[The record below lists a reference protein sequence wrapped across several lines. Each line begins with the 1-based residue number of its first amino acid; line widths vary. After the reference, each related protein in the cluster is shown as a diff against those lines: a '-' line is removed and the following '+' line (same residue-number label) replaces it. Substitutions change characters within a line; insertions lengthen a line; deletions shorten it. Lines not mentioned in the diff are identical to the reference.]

1 MKTQIKT
8 LTFALILVAS
18 SVMAQNPDSMK
29 VITNYSLFSEYH
41 KNKDY
46 ESALPYGW
54 SVIEANPTKFSK
66 WIYFKMEDCLWALHD
81 SSSIS
86 AEEKKAIE
94 DTVYGFY
101 ELAIKY
107 RPEDRGY
114 FEVKQAYV
122 GETWLNYPADK
133 VIADYV
139 QAFEVKPDLSFYYY
153 DRLGMLYANNASDEN
168 DYKLKALE
176 LYRDLSEREP
186 DNPLWNEKLK
196 GLVDNVDE
204 LVAIYKKTWELEPES
219 EKKAWDYASM
229 AMQASSFEEA
239 IAPLEFLV
247 SKQENELK
255 YWSQLAK
262 CYKNTDKMS
271 KAENAIKKLIQLEPT
286 AKEHYINLGLIY
298 KDQGKYSAAR
308 SEFQKASDVGN
319 GWAYPIYLEATLY
332 EQAARGC
339 EFNFE
344 TKLVYLLAQNTYRRA
359 ASMDAS
365 LNEARER
372 VGALSSSVPT
382 KEDYF
387 FRNYKSGT
395 VIPINDGCFGWIGKS
410 VTVP

>member
-8 LTFALILVAS
+8 FALLLILITS
-18 SVMAQNPDSMK
+18 SVMAQNTDSMEVMK
-29 VITNYSLFSEYH
+29 NYSLFSEYH
-41 KNKDY
+41 KNKDFA
-46 ESALPYGW
+46 SALPYGW
-54 SVIEANPTKFSK
+54 SVIKTNPTKFSK
-66 WIYFKMEDCLWALHD
+66 WIYFKMEDCFWALHD
-81 SSSIS
+81 SSATSI
-86 AEEKKAIE
+86 EDKKAIE
-94 DTVYGFY
+94 DTIYGFY

-122 GETWLNYPADK
+122 AETWLNYSVDK

-139 QAFEVKPDLSFYYY
+139 QAFEAKPDLSFYYY
-153 DRLGMLYANNASDEN
+153 DRLGMIYANNASDSN

-204 LVAIYKKTWELEPES
+204 LVAIYKKTWDQDPEN

-229 AMQASSFEEA
+229 ALQASSFEEA
-239 IAPLEFLV
+239 IVPLEFLV
-247 SKQENELK
+247 SKSENELK

-271 KAENAIKKLIQLEPT
+271 KAETAIKKLIQLEPT

-298 KDQGKYSAAR
+298 KDEGKFSAAR

-319 GWAYPIYLEATLY
+319 GWAYPVYLEGTLY

-344 TKLVYLLAQNTYRRA
+344 TKLVYLLAQSTYRRA

-372 VGALSSSVPT
+372 VGALSSSIPT
-382 KEDYF
+382 QEDYF

-395 VIPINDGCFGWIGKS
+395 VIPISGACFGWIGKS